1 MRIGQKVYRFVCIW
15 LDALDDIFSQALFHS
30 FGFFVNRKLFFWFV
44 PRMRAKEQ
52 PCFHYSERHTHNCM
66 PSSLPSGVFSSRN
79 FCCCRRL
86 EEKQKKT
93 TIISFVSVCIFI
105 FGASWI
111 CVFVYIYVLFILKSF
126 ILLALSPSLSLSPAL
141 FAHTLSSVAFL
152 VHSPALH
159 TCIYFITKMNWKQP
173 NKKKCTKPSRSYL
186 TKVDWQGWRGQRV
199 CLCTVHRV
207 YEWCGE
213 KGGGRARAPKRKR
226 IWS

>member
-126 ILLALSPSLSLSPAL
+126 ILLALSPSLSLSR
-141 FAHTLSSVAFL
+141 FIRSHTLVGCFSRPFPGTSYVYIFHNQNELKA
-152 VHSPALH
+152 
-159 TCIYFITKMNWKQP
+159 TEQ
-173 NKKKCTKPSRSYL
+173 KKCTKPSRSYL

-207 YEWCGE
+207 CEWCGE